1 MIGAVAFPDLL
12 HPLHICDR
20 LPGRA
25 SRQIAKDERV
35 LGDRSLL
42 GELGKQNILQAAH
55 PRLIDRTRV
64 MGDQTGEP
72 IVSAQL
78 AKEPAA
84 INGMKARI
92 VQVRRVADV

>member
-1 MIGAVAFPDLL
+1 
-12 HPLHICDR
+12 
-20 LPGRA
+20 
-25 SRQIAKDERV
+25 
-35 LGDRSLL
+35 
-42 GELGKQNILQAAH
+42 
-55 PRLIDRTRV
+55 

-92 VQVRRVADV
+92 VQVRRVADVM